1 MADDESVVVYTTS
14 DPYTAQVVRAG
25 LEAEGIPCV
34 VAGENQGGFIGVMP
48 EISLAVPPGL
58 ADRAREVIAR
68 HPHTAGADE
77 DE

>member
-1 MADDESVVVYTTS
+1 MADDDSVVIYTTS
-14 DPYTAQVVRAG
+14 DPYTAQVLRAG

-58 ADRAREVIAR
+58 AEKAREVIAA
-68 HPHTAGADE
+68 HPKTAGTE
-77 DE
+77 